1 MPKNPRQTDSVAVIG
16 LGRFGASVAAEL
28 MQEGTEVLGIDSDL
42 RLVESL
48 SGQLTQTVA
57 ADSTNDEALRQL
69 AVHEFD
75 RAVLGIGSN
84 LEASILTASVLLGFG
99 IPNIW
104 AKAISEPHAR
114 ILTQL
119 GVQHVV
125 RPEHD
130 MGRRVAH
137 LVGGRMLEY
146 VEFDPGF
153 AMAKTNPPAAAS
165 SASPSPTPKSAANTA
180 SPSSQSRNRTGRSP
194 TPPRKPS
201 SSRATSSSSPAPP
214 PRLSTSANWSSPQ
227 SGDQPP
233 RQVGLNM
240 PAGLGTVRSSVHS

>member
-1 MPKNPRQTDSVAVIG
+1 VPRNPRQTDSVAVIG

-153 AMAKTNPPAAAS
+153 AMAKTNPPQRLHGVSLAHTKVRREHGITVVAVKKPNRPFTYA
-165 SASPSPTPKSAANTA
+165 TPETVLEPGDIIVISGATTQVEHF
-180 SPSSQSRNRTGRSP
+180 SQ
-194 TPPRKPS
+194 
-201 SSRATSSSSPAPP
+201 
-214 PRLSTSANWSSPQ
+214 L
-227 SGDQPP
+227 
-233 RQVGLNM
+233 V
-240 PAGLGTVRSSVHS
+240 

>member
-153 AMAKTNPPAAAS
+153 AMAKTNPPQRLLGVSLAQTRVRREHGITVVAVKKPNQSFTYA
-165 SASPSPTPKSAANTA
+165 TPETVLEPGDTIVISGATTEVEHF
-180 SPSSQSRNRTGRSP
+180 SQ
-194 TPPRKPS
+194 
-201 SSRATSSSSPAPP
+201 
-214 PRLSTSANWSSPQ
+214 L
-227 SGDQPP
+227 
-233 RQVGLNM
+233 V
-240 PAGLGTVRSSVHS
+240 